1 VITARH
7 VFQKNMTFRTT
18 HSLFTT
24 TNQVW
29 GVSSGGVW
37 PGGLLVPT
45 PRAPVTAPAEVAE
58 VQAENAVTA
67 ATDVTVD
74 VQEPVLTMSNDTV
87 DTETRIDIG
96 AVGGFSLR
104 SWIVR
109 FWFRAV
115 IQRRRDQH

>member
-1 VITARH
+1 MARA
-7 VFQKNMTFRTT
+7 
-18 HSLFTT
+18 S
-24 TNQVW
+24 QVW

-74 VQEPVLTMSNDTV
+74 VQEPVLTM
-87 DTETRIDIG
+87 
-96 AVGGFSLR
+96 
-104 SWIVR
+104 
-109 FWFRAV
+109 
-115 IQRRRDQH
+115 